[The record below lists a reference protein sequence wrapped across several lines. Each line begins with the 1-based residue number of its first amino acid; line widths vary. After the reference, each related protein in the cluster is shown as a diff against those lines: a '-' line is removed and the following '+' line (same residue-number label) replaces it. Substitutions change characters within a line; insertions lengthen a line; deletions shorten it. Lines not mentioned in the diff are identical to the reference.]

1 MFTTVWTAEKI
12 EYLRQHFHNCSNAS
26 IVAATGISERTIQRK
41 AKALGLTKDS
51 EYIAQIA
58 RDGLLE
64 IDYLRL
70 IGRKMG
76 PPKGLRCNPKGEFRK
91 GHKESAITRVRRI
104 ASLRATG
111 DAERVRIKKGLPRK
125 TKWRMNE
132 NKD

>member
-26 IVAATGISERTIQRK
+26 IVAATGVSERTIQRK
-41 AKALGLTKDS
+41 AKALGLVKDPD
-51 EYIAQIA
+51 YIAQIA

-91 GHKESAITRVRRI
+91 GHRNLLLPGCVA
-104 ASLRATG
+104 
-111 DAERVRIKKGLPRK
+111 LPRFVRLVMPSASGSRK
-125 TKWRMNE
+125 ACPARQNGE
-132 NKD
+132 